1 MDVVSNDER
10 RLVERDP
17 CPTRIACILAVVDF
31 ARSLDAT
38 LRRAALLAA
47 EHRAQLTLLHVVD
60 PAGLRPLCEWLG
72 RPADVELK
80 LGQARATLDR
90 LVVELAGRHR
100 LDARVELRVGEAQ
113 QEIVRAAQR
122 ADLVVVGAKGANP
135 LRELLLGTPA
145 EGLLRTVRRPLL
157 LVRRPA
163 RQFYRRALVPLD
175 FAACSGRALQWA
187 ARIAPRAGL
196 QAFHAID
203 ASLEMK
209 LRAADVPEDVV
220 VDHRARARQQAYGR
234 LHALAAE
241 HLGPDRVAG
250 FGVRHGDA
258 ASLILAEEGR
268 IGADL
273 VVIGQDGH
281 SALASFLLGSVA
293 QRVLRGARC
302 DTLVVPRP
310 SSPGR
315 GTRRGECAVAGSILA
330 DRWARHLEALREEAG
345 EEQAPR

>member
-1 MDVVSNDER
+1 MDVASNDEH
-10 RLVERDP
+10 RLVERDSCSTP
-17 CPTRIACILAVVDF
+17 IGSILAVVDF

-38 LRRAALLAA
+38 VRRAALLAV
-47 EHRAQLTLLHVVD
+47 EHRAPLTLLHVVD
-60 PAGLRPLCEWLG
+60 PAGFRPLREWLG
-72 RPADVELK
+72 RPADMELK

-90 LVVELAGRHR
+90 LVVELVGRHR
-100 LDARVELRVGEAQ
+100 LDARAEIRVGDAQ

-122 ADLVVVGAKGANP
+122 ADLVVVGAKGSNP
-135 LRELLLGTPA
+135 LRELLLGAPA

-163 RQFYRRALVPLD
+163 RQPYRRALVPLD
-175 FAACSGRALQWA
+175 LAACSGRTLQCA
-187 ARIAPRAGL
+187 ARIAPRAAL
-196 QAFHAID
+196 EAFHAVD

-209 LRAADVPEDVV
+209 LRAADVPDDIVA
-220 VDHRARARQQAYGR
+220 DHRAGAQWHASGR

-241 HLGPDRVAG
+241 RLGAGRIAG
-250 FGVRHGDA
+250 FTVRHGDA

-273 VVIGQDGH
+273 VVIGQGGH
-281 SALASFLLGSVA
+281 SAFASFLLGSVV

-310 SSPGR
+310 ASPGR
-315 GTRRGECAVAGSILA
+315 PRVESEAAGPALAGRCA
-330 DRWARHLEALREEAG
+330 RPLESLREEAG
-345 EEQAPR
+345 EGAPR